1 VDFVIHGA
9 FYHFDQPGEGHP
21 VTILAWVVSGL
32 VLVTSAGLLIS
43 RDWRLELGLL
53 GLQYLG
59 VFWLTSLH
67 WPISMAA
74 IKLVTGWMAIATLG
88 ITRLNVKEAEEVTK
102 QPLPQGRLFRMITAG
117 IVTVIVITAAPGV
130 EEIIPGIGLPVISGS
145 LILMGLGMLHLGMTV
160 QPFRVILGLLTV
172 LSGFEALYAALESSI
187 LVAAML
193 STVNLGLALVGAYLL
208 TARVPEEGL

>member
-1 VDFVIHGA
+1 MT
-9 FYHFDQPGEGHP
+9 P
-21 VTILAWVVSGL
+21 LAWIVSGL
-32 VLVTSAGLLIS
+32 LLVTSAGLLIS
-43 RDWRLELGLL
+43 RDWRLGLGLL

-88 ITRLNVKEAEEVTK
+88 ITRLNVKDVESSDTS
-102 QPLPQGRLFRMITAG
+102 QPLPQGRLFRLFTAG
-117 IVTVIVITAAPGV
+117 IVTVIVATAAPSV

-160 QPFRVILGLLTV
+160 QPFRVILGLLTA
-172 LSGFEALYAALESSI
+172 LSGFEALYAALESST
-187 LVAAML
+187 LVAALL
-193 STVNLGLALVGAYLL
+193 SAVNLGLALVGAYLL
-208 TARVPEEGL
+208 SAQTQEESA

>member
-1 VDFVIHGA
+1 M
-9 FYHFDQPGEGHP
+9 
-21 VTILAWVVSGL
+21 TIIAWVAVGF
-32 VLVTSAGLLIS
+32 VLATSTGLLIS

-59 VFWLTSLH
+59 VFWLTNQH

-88 ITRLNVKEAEEVTK
+88 MTRLSLKEADESSE
-102 QPLPQGRLFRMITAG
+102 QFWPQGRFFRLFAAG
-117 IVTVIVITAAPGV
+117 IVTVIVTTAAPRV

-145 LILMGLGMLHLGMTV
+145 LILLGLGMLHLGMTA
-160 QPFRVILGLLTV
+160 QPFRVILGLLTI
-172 LSGFEALYAALESSI
+172 LSGFEALYAALESSV

-193 STVNLGLALVGAYLL
+193 SVVNLGLALVGAYLL
-208 TARVPEEGL
+208 TSRIPKLEESA

>member
-1 VDFVIHGA
+1 MTA
-9 FYHFDQPGEGHP
+9 
-21 VTILAWVVSGL
+21 LAWTIAGFTLS
-32 VLVTSAGLLIS
+32 TSAGLIII

-53 GLQYLG
+53 GLQYII
-59 VFWLTSLH
+59 VFWLTNQY

-74 IKLVTGWMAIATLG
+74 IKIVTGWMAIAILG
-88 ITRLNVKEAEEVTK
+88 ITRLNLKDMEGDSK
-102 QPLPQGRLFRMITAG
+102 QFWPQGGLFRLFAAAVITM
-117 IVTVIVITAAPGV
+117 IVITVAPRV
-130 EEIIPGIGLPVISGS
+130 ETIIPGIGLPIIYSS
-145 LILMGLGMLHLGMTV
+145 LILMGLGMLHLGITA

-208 TARVPEEGL
+208 SARTVEETE

>member
-1 VDFVIHGA
+1 MTIIAWIVVGFV
-9 FYHFDQPGEGHP
+9 
-21 VTILAWVVSGL
+21 LA
-32 VLVTSAGLLIS
+32 TSAGLLIS

-59 VFWLTSLH
+59 VFWLTNQH

-74 IKLVTGWMAIATLG
+74 IKLVTGWMAIAILG
-88 ITRLNVKEAEEVTK
+88 ITRLNLKDVDADSE
-102 QPLPQGRLFRMITAG
+102 QFWPQGRLFRLFATG
-117 IVTVIVITAAPGV
+117 IVTMIVVTASPRV
-130 EEIIPGIGLPVISGS
+130 EAIIPGIGLPIIYSS
-145 LILMGLGMLHLGMTV
+145 LTLIGLGMLHLGITA

-193 STVNLGLALVGAYLL
+193 STVNLGMALVGAYLL
-208 TARVPEEGL
+208 SARILEENE

>member
-1 VDFVIHGA
+1 M
-9 FYHFDQPGEGHP
+9 
-21 VTILAWVVSGL
+21 TIIAWIV
-32 VLVTSAGLLIS
+32 AGLLFVTSVGILVS
-43 RDWRLELGLL
+43 RDWRLGLGFL

-59 VFWLTSLH
+59 VFWLTSQH
-67 WPISMAA
+67 WPVSMAA

-88 ITRLNVKEAEEVTK
+88 ITRLNLKESDKESE
-102 QPLPQGRLFRMITAG
+102 QILPEGRLFRMFTAG
-117 IVTVIVITAAPGV
+117 IVTVIIVTVAPTV
-130 EEIIPGIGLPVISGS
+130 EEIIPGIGMPVISGS

-172 LSGFEALYAALESSI
+172 LAGFEALYAALESSI

-208 TARVPEEGL
+208 TARTPEEST

>member
-1 VDFVIHGA
+1 MTLI
-9 FYHFDQPGEGHP
+9 
-21 VTILAWVVSGL
+21 AWIVAGL
-32 VLVTSAGLLIS
+32 LLVTSVGILVS
-43 RDWRLELGLL
+43 RDWRLGLGFL

-59 VFWLTSLH
+59 VFWLTSQH

-88 ITRLNVKEAEEVTK
+88 ITRLNIKESDEETE
-102 QPLPQGRLFRMITAG
+102 QILPEGRLFRMFTAG
-117 IVTVIVITAAPGV
+117 IVTVIIVTAAPTV
-130 EEIIPGIGLPVISGS
+130 EDIIPGIGMPVISGS

-172 LSGFEALYAALESSI
+172 LAGFEALYAALESSI

-208 TARVPEEGL
+208 SARMPEENV

>member
-1 VDFVIHGA
+1 
-9 FYHFDQPGEGHP
+9 
-21 VTILAWVVSGL
+21 VTITAWIVSGL
-32 VLVTSAGLLIS
+32 VLVTSGGLLIS

-88 ITRLNVKEAEEVTK
+88 ITRLNVKEAEEGTK
-102 QPLPQGRLFRMITAG
+102 QLWPQGRLFRIFTAG
-117 IVTVIVITAAPGV
+117 IVTVIVITAAPSV

-208 TARVPEEGL
+208 TAHKPEESV